1 MPHPISQHVFGL
13 IIMPMLI
20 GTPVFIEAAQGGRTK
35 AQKAPSAKEGPGSV
49 VACWKGRRMCAARNP

>member
-20 GTPVFIEAAQGGRTK
+20 GTPVFIEAAGTRPAVQVRARSAGLNDKNKRT
-35 AQKAPSAKEGPGSV
+35 
-49 VACWKGRRMCAARNP
+49 